1 MYEVSSIDE
10 IKRAISSNRVVI
22 IEYYDPDSRES
33 REFSKAVKA
42 MEHTL
47 DPSILLLRVSIKKFP
62 SLIDGI
68 KEIPCIRVYLDGRLV
83 FEQRGSFG
91 NRDLD
96 LIVLRRSIRSTLRN
110 LNATFKI

>member
-10 IKRAISSNRVVI
+10 IKRAISSNRIVI

-62 SLIDGI
+62 SLMDGI
-68 KEIPCIRVYLDGRLV
+68 REIPL
-83 FEQRGSFG
+83 S
-91 NRDLD
+91 
-96 LIVLRRSIRSTLRN
+96 LIHI
-110 LNATFKI
+110 